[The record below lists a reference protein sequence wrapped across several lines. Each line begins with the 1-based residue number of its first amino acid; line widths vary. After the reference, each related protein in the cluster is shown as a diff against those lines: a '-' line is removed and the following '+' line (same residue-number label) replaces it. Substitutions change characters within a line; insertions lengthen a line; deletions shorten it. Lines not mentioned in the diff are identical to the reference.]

1 MSTTWRFNETRTRI
15 LLDKPEARPLKITA
29 TRLASVLGLNPWQS
43 AFSAWCE
50 ICRVYKEPFTENK
63 YTKAGKVIEPVI
75 IEWAKKEFDGGVVS
89 PAEYFGNT
97 WGEVQKQYDFYK
109 TMKVFGGMWDAKI
122 INVNRDTVAV
132 IEIKTSSRP
141 QDWEAGVPDE
151 KVAQAL
157 MYAHLEGAKRTFV
170 IVAFLSE
177 EDYQH
182 PEWFV
187 PQVGVNL
194 KQYGFETETA
204 TVMFDGKPTTISEL
218 MAYANEWWNAYVL
231 SGISPEIDQKADE
244 KILRQLR
251 IQRPDEDETTTLGG
265 IIGLLDE
272 KEAELLHIREEN
284 GLDILEDEIKALKE
298 ALKRTLTEGMGEHD
312 NKVEVGSWSLSKTE
326 RTSVDT
332 DALKA
337 DGLYDK
343 YAKTSVSYTL
353 KKKGEK

>member
-1 MSTTWRFNETRTRI
+1 
-15 LLDKPEARPLKITA
+15 
-29 TRLASVLGLNPWQS
+29 
-43 AFSAWCE
+43 
-50 ICRVYKEPFTENK
+50 
-63 YTKAGKVIEPVI
+63 
-75 IEWAKKEFDGGVVS
+75 
-89 PAEYFGNT
+89 
-97 WGEVQKQYDFYK
+97 
-109 TMKVFGGMWDAKI
+109 
-122 INVNRDTVAV
+122 
-132 IEIKTSSRP
+132 
-141 QDWEAGVPDE
+141 
-151 KVAQAL
+151 
-157 MYAHLEGAKRTFV
+157 
-170 IVAFLSE
+170 
-177 EDYQH
+177 
-182 PEWFV
+182 
-187 PQVGVNL
+187 
-194 KQYGFETETA
+194 
-204 TVMFDGKPTTISEL
+204 

-251 IQRPDEDETTTLGG
+251 IQRPDEDENTTLGG

-284 GLDILEDEIKALKE
+284 GLDTLEDEIKALKE